1 MLFVLP
7 SNFLALRASS
17 SKCYFVL
24 LVRAVFAVLLDETR
38 SFLVLRK
45 ARRRSIALPEIIN
58 RNHAAS
64 RSLFSVVTLFLQPVS
79 PQFWNRQ
86 MPDRSVCS
94 PCFLRRSDECQFVPP
109 VRAVS
114 PPFLTTSSNKSHVK
128 YRPTPRRCSI
138 WPAPPCNLLGQIH
151 GRHQINPS
159 PPRARCIH
167 GPSTVVVML
176 LP

>member
-1 MLFVLP
+1 MRRLVSVILCSSYRLYSP
-7 SNFLALRASS
+7 SFWTRPGHSWSSEKPGVDQLRCPKLSTETTPRRAVCSASS
-17 SKCYFVL
+17 RY
-24 LVRAVFAVLLDETR
+24 
-38 SFLVLRK
+38 
-45 ARRRSIALPEIIN
+45 
-58 RNHAAS
+58 
-64 RSLFSVVTLFLQPVS
+64 FLQPVS

-151 GRHQINPS
+151 GRHQINPFRRPVRDVFTAQALLWSCSYHS
-159 PPRARCIH
+159 P
-167 GPSTVVVML
+167 L
-176 LP
+176 